1 MPDALTITREWF
13 ELLEGLPTVQSRWDV
28 LYAVAGFAFDGR
40 EPGKEDLTAIEK
52 SIFMNMRSKIQN
64 RKRRCNHYSKHKDNR
79 YNVTLQS
86 DGDNISSNR
95 YNVTLQC
102 NGQKTTKNPSS
113 NQHIDT
119 SNIPFPSLSN
129 DRVWFPHDE
138 KVTARRV
145 FKVPTL
151 EEVKAYIR
159 GKGYA
164 VDAEEFYAY
173 YSANGWIIG
182 HGNKMRSWESAIAY
196 WQRRMNQSNRMRAQ
210 KRDYSGI

>member
-13 ELLEGLPTVQSRWDV
+13 ELLEGLPTVQSRWNV

-64 RKRRCNHYSKHKDNR
+64 RKRRCHHYSKHKDNR

-86 DGDNISSNR
+86 DGDDASLNR

-102 NGQKTTKNPSS
+102 NGQKTAENLSS

-119 SNIPFPSLSN
+119 SNIPSPSLSN

-138 KVTARRV
+138 KDTARRV
-145 FKVPTL
+145 FKSPTL
-151 EEVKAYIR
+151 EEVTEYCQSRRNAVNPQQFIDFYTAKNWMI
-159 GKGYA
+159 GK
-164 VDAEEFYAY
+164 
-173 YSANGWIIG
+173 
-182 HGNKMRSWESAIAY
+182 NKMKDWKAAVRTWE
-196 WQRRMNQSNRMRAQ
+196 QRQYQEQTRRKP